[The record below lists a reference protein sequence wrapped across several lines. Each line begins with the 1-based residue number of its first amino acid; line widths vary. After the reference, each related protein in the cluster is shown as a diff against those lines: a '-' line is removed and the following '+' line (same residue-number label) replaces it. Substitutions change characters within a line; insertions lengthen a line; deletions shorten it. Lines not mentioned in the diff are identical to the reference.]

1 MAKGNG
7 RSGGLTGMPA
17 RKPLFLAGGGLYHRR
32 PGFLCRCDDLP
43 PATPGAG
50 AVAQTRTHSVKI
62 RHPLFYPVSGPFGLS
77 LLSLFL
83 EFAMLLPIL
92 LLSAAGFTVLT
103 TEFVIVGLLP
113 SIARDLQVSVSQ
125 AGLLVTLFAF
135 TVAAFG
141 PFLTAY
147 FARFPRKQLFIS
159 VLLMFG
165 LANTLAALAPNIWV
179 MALARLVPALG
190 LPVFWALASET
201 AVDIVGPD
209 HAGRAIAK
217 IGFGIVCATVFGI
230 PVGTLIADAFGWR
243 SAFGILALVAVAK
256 ALLLWVYLPNTRP
269 HNPQASL
276 RAQFGI
282 LRSPLMQGHVLL
294 SILVFSGMFTA
305 YTYLADILERL
316 AGFDGTLVGWC
327 LMGFGAV
334 GLIGNSLGGR
344 AVDRHPL
351 IASMVFCALMIGGM
365 LALVPSIDS
374 PLALAAAM
382 GVWGVTQAALFLV
395 SHVRLIK
402 AAPQAPAFAASLNIA
417 GANLG
422 IGLGAMVGGRVIDT
436 LGLGSLGMAASA
448 FIVLSIALALLL
460 MNLKTPRACASI
472 HAPGA

>member
-1 MAKGNG
+1 M
-7 RSGGLTGMPA
+7 
-17 RKPLFLAGGGLYHRR
+17 LF
-32 PGFLCRCDDLP
+32 
-43 PATPGAG
+43 
-50 AVAQTRTHSVKI
+50 
-62 RHPLFYPVSGPFGLS
+62 
-77 LLSLFL
+77 
-83 EFAMLLPIL
+83 PIL

-113 SIARDLQVSVSQ
+113 AIARDLDVSVSQ

-147 FARFPRKQLFIS
+147 FARFERKRLFITI
-159 VLLMFG
+159 LIMFG
-165 LANTLAALAPNIWV
+165 LANALAALSPNIWV
-179 MALARLVPALG
+179 MSVARLIPALG

-209 HAGRAIAK
+209 YAGRAIAK

-230 PVGTLIADAFGWR
+230 PVGTLISDMWGWR
-243 SAFGILALVAVAK
+243 TAFGILSGVAFAK
-256 ALLLWVYLPNTRP
+256 ALLLFIYLPATRVKKE
-269 HNPQASL
+269 QVTL
-276 RAQFGI
+276 RSQFKI

-344 AVDRHPL
+344 MVDRHPL
-351 IASMVFCALMIGGM
+351 IASMVFCGFLIAGM
-365 LALVPSIDS
+365 VALVPAIHSTVG
-374 PLALAAAM
+374 LAAAM
-382 GVWGVTQAALFLV
+382 AVWGVTQAALFLV
-395 SHVRLIK
+395 SHVRLMK
-402 AAPQAPAFAASLNIA
+402 VAPHAPAFAASLNIA

-422 IGLGAMVGGRVIDT
+422 IGLGAMVGGHVIDT
-436 LGLGSLGMAASA
+436 LGLGSLGFAASG
-448 FIVLSIALALLL
+448 FILLSILLALWL
-460 MNLKTPRACASI
+460 MTAKSRVACA
-472 HAPGA
+472 

>member
-1 MAKGNG
+1 
-7 RSGGLTGMPA
+7 
-17 RKPLFLAGGGLYHRR
+17 
-32 PGFLCRCDDLP
+32 
-43 PATPGAG
+43 
-50 AVAQTRTHSVKI
+50 
-62 RHPLFYPVSGPFGLS
+62 
-77 LLSLFL
+77 
-83 EFAMLLPIL
+83 MLLPIL

-103 TEFVIVGLLP
+103 TEFIIVGLLP

-179 MALARLVPALG
+179 MSLARLVPALG

-209 HAGRAIAK
+209 YAGRAIAK

-243 SAFGILALVAVAK
+243 SAFGLLAVVAFGK
-256 ALLLWVYLPNTRP
+256 ALLLWVYLPTTKA
-269 HNPQASL
+269 HNQQASL
-276 RAQFGI
+276 RSQFRI

-316 AGFDGTLVGWC
+316 AGFNGTVVGWC

-351 IASMVFCALMIGGM
+351 IASMVFCGLMIGGM
-365 LALVPSIDS
+365 LALVPSIHS
-374 PLALAAAM
+374 TLGLAAAM

-436 LGLGSLGMAASA
+436 LGLGSLGFAASC

-460 MNLKTPRACASI
+460 MKLKAPHACPS
-472 HAPGA
+472 

>member
-1 MAKGNG
+1 M
-7 RSGGLTGMPA
+7 S
-17 RKPLFLAGGGLYHRR
+17 
-32 PGFLCRCDDLP
+32 
-43 PATPGAG
+43 
-50 AVAQTRTHSVKI
+50 S
-62 RHPLFYPVSGPFGLS
+62 
-77 LLSLFL
+77 FL
-83 EFAMLLPIL
+83 ELLMLLPIL

-103 TEFVIVGLLP
+103 TEFIIVGLLP
-113 SIARDLQVSVSQ
+113 AIARDLAVSVPQ

-147 FARFPRKQLFIS
+147 FARFPRKQLFIC
-159 VLLMFG
+159 VLIMFG

-179 MALARLVPALG
+179 MAVARLIPALG

-209 HAGRAIAK
+209 YAGRAIAK

-230 PVGTLIADAFGWR
+230 PVGTLISDAFGWR
-243 SAFGILALVAVAK
+243 SAFGILAVVAFAK
-256 ALLLWVYLPNTRP
+256 ALLLWVYLPRTP
-269 HNPQASL
+269 VYHQHSSL
-276 RAQFGI
+276 LQQFRI

-294 SILVFSGMFTA
+294 SILVFSGMFTV

-334 GLIGNSLGGR
+334 GLLGNSLGGR

-351 IASMVFCALMIGGM
+351 LASMGFCALMIGGM
-365 LALVPSIDS
+365 VALVPSIHS
-374 PLALAAAM
+374 TLGLAAAM
-382 GVWGVTQAALFLV
+382 GIWGVTQAALFLV

-402 AAPQAPAFAASLNIA
+402 AAPEAPAFAASLNIA

-436 LGLGSLGMAASA
+436 LGLGSLGFAAA
-448 FIVLSIALALLL
+448 GFILLSILLAWGL
-460 MNLKTPRACASI
+460 MGAKPRALCA
-472 HAPGA
+472 